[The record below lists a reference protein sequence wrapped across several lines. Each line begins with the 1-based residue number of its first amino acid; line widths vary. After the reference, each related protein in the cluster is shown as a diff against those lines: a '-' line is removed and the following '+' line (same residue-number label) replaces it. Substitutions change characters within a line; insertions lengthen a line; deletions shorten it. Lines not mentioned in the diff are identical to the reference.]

1 MADARGLS
9 CPMPVVLTRRA
20 MEKDSPASLE
30 VLLDSQ
36 TAVENVTRFAQDRGY
51 QVTVT
56 PQGGEFKLD
65 LKK

>member
-1 MADARGLS
+1 MVDARGLS

-20 MEKDSPASLE
+20 MEKGSPASLE
-30 VLLDSQ
+30 VLLDSR
-36 TAVENVTRFAQDRGY
+36 TAVENVTRFAQDQGY

-56 PQGGEFKLD
+56 PQGDEFKLE